1 MKYIALLLLSLVA
14 VSAHATPY
22 YQHPVLTPSSVQG
35 ELFVVPM
42 WTNAGVVQETLAPA
56 FYHNAA
62 PTAPWY
68 EPSTAFALGWSA
80 GGGNAYGGTG
90 FVLDVGP
97 QAIYGIEGVVGL
109 VSANGEASV
118 VKFFACSPTATACGT
133 LSTGV
138 MLNGTFES
146 GGKPVTTLRE
156 FGAHPLGYFLG
167 PSVRFGGPA
176 K

>member
-1 MKYIALLLLSLVA
+1 MKTLIAAALLA
-14 VSAHATPY
+14 VLAGPSFATPY

-80 GGGNAYGGTG
+80 GGGAGEYVEFLVNNPSGNYTYTVGAGGAGGVGSTTTGGLGGTG
-90 FVLDVGP
+90 VIIVD
-97 QAIYGIEGVVGL
+97 
-109 VSANGEASV
+109 
-118 VKFFACSPTATACGT
+118 
-133 LSTGV
+133 
-138 MLNGTFES
+138 
-146 GGKPVTTLRE
+146 E
-156 FGAHPLGYFLG
+156 FY
-167 PSVRFGGPA
+167 
-176 K
+176 